1 MHSSSNKINIQSN
14 MKFIIIEIILFII
27 SNYYYIPKTTTTTDC
42 ANGDAMVGKRTWY

>member
-1 MHSSSNKINIQSN
+1 

-27 SNYYYIPKTTTTTDC
+27 SNYYIPKTTTTTDC